1 MATHFARGILST
13 GEPLSTRLS
22 AACHQSARL
31 LPTYRQARFCASRS
45 LLAELLFEHATDI
58 SIFFGQ
64 AINQGNDDAAID
76 MVAKHTLMEKL
87 TKSLTEMGKNV
98 KISLC

>member
-45 LLAELLFEHATDI
+45 LLAELLFMLYGI
-58 SIFFGQ
+58 SELPEI
-64 AINQGNDDAAID
+64 INAAAAAARLWPPAHRRQSANRSG
-76 MVAKHTLMEKL
+76 M
-87 TKSLTEMGKNV
+87 
-98 KISLC
+98 

>member
-31 LPTYRQARFCASRS
+31 LPTYRQARFFASRS
-45 LLAELLFEHATDI
+45 L
-58 SIFFGQ
+58 
-64 AINQGNDDAAID
+64 
-76 MVAKHTLMEKL
+76 
-87 TKSLTEMGKNV
+87 
-98 KISLC
+98 